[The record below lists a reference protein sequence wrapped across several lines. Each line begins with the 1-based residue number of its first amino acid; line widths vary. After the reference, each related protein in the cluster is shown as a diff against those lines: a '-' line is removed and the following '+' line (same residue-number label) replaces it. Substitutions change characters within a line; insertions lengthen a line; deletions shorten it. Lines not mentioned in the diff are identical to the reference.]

1 MEDIG
6 NKRNVCILTS
16 VHPVFDTRIFHK
28 QAKTLANK
36 GYEVTLI
43 AQYDK
48 NEVLNCIKI
57 VALSK
62 AKNRFH
68 RLFEVWRVLKLAI
81 QQKADIYH
89 FHDPELL
96 IIIPFLKLFTRGK
109 IIYDVHENIRYS
121 ILNKEWI
128 PRFIR
133 KPVSVCYRII
143 EKMVLPCIDKII
155 LAEDSYLNNY
165 KNSSKSVVIRNYVIQ
180 NMPNM
185 TSEYISSPNIIYIGG
200 ITEGRGIL
208 EMLESVNV
216 LKNIFK
222 NIKLTLVGPIY
233 SETLKIRIA
242 NLINNYNIDDNV
254 EFTGRVEYENVYDII
269 LKNSICLSLLHPE
282 PNYIES
288 LPTKLFEYMLCGKP
302 VIASNFPLWKTIVE
316 DNKCGL
322 TVNPLNSK
330 EISNAI
336 EYIMEHPDEARQMGE
351 NGRKAVEERYNWES
365 EGKKLL
371 EIYEDLLRVE

>member
-6 NKRNVCILTS
+6 NKQSISILTS

-28 QAKTLANK
+28 EAKTLANE
-36 GYEVTLI
+36 GYKVTLI
-43 AQYDK
+43 AKHDK
-48 NEVLNCIKI
+48 SETIDNIKI
-57 VALSK
+57 VALSST
-62 AKNRFH
+62 NS
-68 RLFEVWRVLKLAI
+68 RLSRMFGIWQVLRIAI
-81 QQKADIYH
+81 KQNSAVCH

-96 IIIPFLKLFTRGK
+96 IIVPFLKLFTHGK
-109 IIYDVHENIRYS
+109 IIYDVHENIRYA

-133 KPVSVCYRII
+133 KPVSFCYRII

-155 LAEDSYLNNY
+155 LAEDSYVNNY

-180 NMPNM
+180 NIRNM
-185 TSEYISSPNIIYIGG
+185 DSEYISSPDIIYIGG
-200 ITEGRGIL
+200 ITEGRGVM
-208 EMLESVNV
+208 EMLESVNL
-216 LKNIFK
+216 LKDKYK
-222 NIKLTLVGPIY
+222 NIKLTMVGPIY
-233 SETLKIRIA
+233 SDTLKTRIA
-242 NLINNYNIDDNV
+242 NLINNYNIVDNV
-254 EFTGRVEYENVYDII
+254 EFTGRVEHEKVYDII

-288 LPTKLFEYMLCGKP
+288 LPTKLFEYMLCSKP

-322 TVNPLNSK
+322 TVNPFNIK

-336 EYIMEHPDEARQMGE
+336 KYLVEHTDEARHMGE
-351 NGRKAVEERYNWES
+351 NGKKAVKEKYNWEG

-371 EIYEDLLRVE
+371 EIYKDLIRVK